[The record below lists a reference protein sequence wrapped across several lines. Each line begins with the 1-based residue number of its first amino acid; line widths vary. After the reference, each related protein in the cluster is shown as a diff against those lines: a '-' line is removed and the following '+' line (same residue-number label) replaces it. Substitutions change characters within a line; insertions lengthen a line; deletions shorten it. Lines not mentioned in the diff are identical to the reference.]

1 MIKIIKNILLRNST
15 FRSLQKIECEKFM
28 LNGNC
33 LEIGNTEY
41 NDKSFFKDFKIHKNH
56 NLYFGDI
63 FKLKKKNYFRLN
75 LEKKNILRKKFDTI
89 IIFNVLELVY
99 DINNALKEIKK
110 I

>member
-1 MIKIIKNILLRNST
+1 MIKIIKKILLRNSPC
-15 FRSLQKIECEKFM
+15 RSLQKIECEKFM

-63 FKLKKKNYFRLN
+63 FKLKKK
-75 LEKKNILRKKFDTI
+75 I
-89 IIFNVLELVY
+89 IS
-99 DINNALKEIKK
+99 D
-110 I
+110 